1 MPIILPEDFE
11 EKPLEDLTEPP
22 VTPEQPVEPTAEEPV
37 EQSAPEP
44 EEEES
49 EPFRLGPIADREFLE
64 KKSRGELQGV
74 AKAIEENLYIP
85 IVDMLDGSRDAD
97 QVAEDRAQARRDRT
111 ASAEEIEAAFANDK
125 SFGGE
130 AIRAVAGGVEDFA
143 EGVVNLPGD
152 VLSLIPGVDDDFLNV
167 EFNFVRENNT
177 QLGDAARTLT
187 RYLVAS
193 RQGGRLTGGRLTA
206 AQTGGALV
214 AGRAGQGFIEDFI
227 GADGTADDS
236 TLIGSTPWTQFLQ
249 TNDESNPVLNRT
261 KVGLEGA
268 LFEAVGG
275 QIFDAVK
282 DLKLWSKFRASPVGR
297 KFFPGVKQDPL
308 ASEKAAA
315 ARKRLNDLLI
325 TTYREDQF
333 GKTLDYT
340 IRVEQDL
347 ALRAINDAR
356 QPLNN
361 FIEKAAEGNADVAA
375 FLRARTQALAAG
387 KEIDDAY
394 NTVRYGGAPDEQVV
408 DMFEMSAVNGR
419 LENLDKSLEIFGQ
432 RARQIDDAAAELSE
446 TLTRQSSAGPGRSQ
460 AIQQLQVRALD
471 APRLDDV
478 KTKQLGIPMNLS
490 AGQVKFIQDLRKVKG
505 EDGKR
510 LYKFPKGITIT
521 PGRRIKGLT
530 SENID
535 EFVEILG
542 GGTDGKIKTN
552 LLTRLGNVE
561 RPQVDDFGDT
571 VESLTEQI
579 KQLQAEEASSSAD
592 AAASRQSLQP
602 LLEEQISL
610 RQQIETAKLER
621 EALYA
626 KMNGKDA
633 EFKAKAENMKTDGSS
648 ELPAET
654 IDAVVKNADESIAPT
669 LRKDAL
675 RAGKNADEL
684 IPTQPRAEFGTPV
697 DEVSGV
703 NTAKTI
709 KTTVTEAEQRSLS
722 KDVDELVTLN
732 DLASR
737 NPRFMGATD
746 SEIIAQMQDE
756 QVAGI
761 KEAMQRA
768 FDTGTIDEYFDANPE
783 LIDRIRGDKYT
794 ILKVKSQTA
803 LHLILKQTVQDVSDL
818 AKTIDNQTKDGAPE
832 AIANLE
838 RLTTRFLTMFN
849 LAKNN
854 SGARGSLLRELG
866 VIADNLGTRVRAGDN
881 PLYDELIARQQDTLA
896 RQEILYKQ
904 TLAIGDEI
912 RTNPQAAARKLS
924 RAVKALAHA
933 HADPEKQINVWKT
946 LLSANLKNADGFYIT
961 SILSGPETQSRNF
974 WGNFYQTMGH
984 PLMAS
989 FGTALPGKNNK
1000 AVRLEAQA
1008 VLAAT
1013 HESLFEFT
1021 DLFKR
1026 IWNSNVKGLDPEGT
1040 AYSIWDEGLTKN
1052 MAEIM
1057 ELEKQGKLNWAQQGM
1072 YGFAVNMR
1080 KILMSPVMQPMMKVM
1095 GTVDSYF
1102 RVVAGRQVVTKRAV
1116 ADALDVL
1123 GEGRPLTD
1131 VSSKEFA
1138 ELVQQFKKKHEL
1150 EIFAEDK
1157 LTLIDPEAEEL
1168 AGVFTFQKPINQ
1180 VDDFTKN
1187 LNTVASIPGARL
1199 LGLTF
1204 VKTPSEILK
1213 ASFNLTPGLSTFLKS
1228 QDQAYKNGTPF
1239 YRAMRDGQEAMSYVI
1254 GFGATAG
1261 GAAGFITGAGPLDRD
1276 LNDKWRKAGNKPF
1289 TIKLPFGGEI
1299 GYQALEPATTI
1310 VGTFADMGAIGA
1322 GRQEASI
1329 FGAISSNIVNK
1340 SFLTQLS
1347 TAAQIITATSERDVG
1362 RFAEN
1367 IARGLVPYSGMRSQ
1381 VGKVLDP
1388 MSREYKSRLEPG
1400 WSWFL
1405 KKNGGAG
1412 LTRLL
1417 PERKDPLT
1425 DKPLTRDGYG
1435 DGGGTLL
1442 ALINMFSPLGLRFSQ
1457 NRTDP
1462 VHKDLYEW
1470 GFDIDDRTKAIDGV
1484 DLTNEEMV
1492 ELNTIRSDKGKFR
1505 QAFLDYFNSDQ
1516 YLKVDK
1522 PVSELRLDRGQEMSD
1537 TEVYKALSGIN
1548 SDFTSSARNLM
1559 RLGTTDPSK
1568 SFSTRWEEDL
1578 NNKIKFDRQA
1588 AQRQDQLRFNQN

>member
-22 VTPEQPVEPTAEEPV
+22 VTPEQPVEPSAEEAV
-37 EQSAPEP
+37 EQSVPEP

-49 EPFRLGPIADREFLE
+49 ESFRLGPIADREFLE
-64 KKSRGELQGV
+64 KKSRGELEGV
-74 AKAIEENLYIP
+74 AKAIEENVYIP

-97 QVAEDRAQARRDRT
+97 QVAEDRAQVRRDRT
-111 ASAEEIEAAFANDK
+111 VSAQEMEEFYANDK
-125 SFGGE
+125 SFAGE
-130 AIRAVAGGVEDFA
+130 TIRALAGGVEDLV
-143 EGVVNLPGD
+143 EGAVNLPGD
-152 VLSLIPGVDDDFLNV
+152 ALSLIPGVDDDFLNV
-167 EFNFVRENNT
+167 DFNFVRENNT

-187 RYLVAS
+187 RYLVAA

-206 AQTGGALV
+206 GQTGGALF

-227 GADGTADDS
+227 GADGTAEDD
-236 TLIGSTPWTQFLQ
+236 TLIGRTPWTSFLQ
-249 TNDESNPVLNRT
+249 TSDDKNPIANRAL
-261 KVGLEGA
+261 VGLEGA
-268 LFEAVGG
+268 AFEALAIGPVGDFLKKVKVG
-275 QIFDAVK
+275 EKAGNAFTRVK
-282 DLKLWSKFRASPVGR
+282 DFADYRMSNGPSAKKNQKAYGELLNLSKKIYFDTD
-297 KFFPGVKQDPL
+297 PGDISVKDTDNML
-308 ASEKAAA
+308 SS
-315 ARKRLNDLLI
+315 
-325 TTYREDQF
+325 
-333 GKTLDYT
+333 LDKSD
-340 IRVEQDL
+340 I
-347 ALRAINDAR
+347 
-356 QPLNN
+356 LNN
-361 FIEKAAEGNADVAA
+361 LIDQVSGRDNNVRKYLILRLKAQNAAEQID
-375 FLRARTQALAAG
+375 QAY
-387 KEIDDAY
+387 D
-394 NTVRYGGAPDEQVV
+394 TVKYGGAPDEEVV
-408 DMFEMSAVNGR
+408 DMFEMSAVNAR
-419 LENLDKSLEIFGQ
+419 LEDLDNTLIAFGN
-432 RARQIDDAAAELSE
+432 RSRTLDEGVAELSE

-535 EFVEILG
+535 EFLEILG

-579 KQLQAEEASSSAD
+579 KQLQAEDAASGAN
-592 AAASRQSLQP
+592 AAASRQALQP
-602 LLEEQISL
+602 MLEEQISL

-633 EFKAKAENMKTDGSS
+633 EFKAKAESMKTDGSS

-684 IPTQPRAEFGTPV
+684 VPTKPRAEFGTPV

-732 DLASR
+732 DLGSR

-746 SEIIAQMQDE
+746 SEIIAKMQDE
-756 QVAGI
+756 QVAEI
-761 KEAMQRA
+761 KEGMQRA
-768 FDTGTIDEYFDANPE
+768 FDTGGIDEYFDANPD
-783 LIDRIRGDKYT
+783 LIDRIRGDKYS
-794 ILKVKSQTA
+794 ILSVKGQTA

-832 AIANLE
+832 AVANLE

-854 SGARGSLLRELG
+854 SGARGSLLRELN
-866 VIADNLGTRVRAGDN
+866 VIADNLGTRVRVGDN

-933 HADPEKQINVWKT
+933 HADPEKQINIWKT

-961 SILSGPETQSRNF
+961 SILSGPETQARNF

-989 FGTALPGKNNK
+989 FGASLPGKNNK

-1008 VLAAT
+1008 VLAST
-1013 HESLFEFT
+1013 YESLHEIR
-1021 DLFKR
+1021 DLFTR
-1026 IWNSNVKGLDPEGT
+1026 LWSANVKGLDDAGS

-1052 MAEIM
+1052 MAELM

-1080 KILMSPVMQPMMKVM
+1080 KILMSPYMQPMMRVM
-1095 GTVDSYF
+1095 GTVDSFF
-1102 RVVAGRQVVTKRAV
+1102 RVTAGRQVVTKRAV

-1168 AGVFTFQKPINQ
+1168 AGIFTFQKPINQ

-1213 ASFNLTPGLSTFLKS
+1213 ASFNLTPGLSSFLKS

-1254 GFGATAG
+1254 GIGATAG

-1310 VGTFADMGAIGA
+1310 VGTFADIGAIGA
-1322 GRQEASI
+1322 GNQEASM
-1329 FGAISSNIVNK
+1329 FGAIPSNIVNK
-1340 SFLTQLS
+1340 SFLTQLA
-1347 TAAQIITATSERDVG
+1347 TAAQIITATSEKDVG

-1367 IARGLVPYSGMRSQ
+1367 IGRGLVPYSGMRSQ

-1388 MSREYKSRLEPG
+1388 MTREYKARLEPG

-1435 DGGGTLL
+1435 DGGGNLL

-1522 PVSELRLDRGQEMSD
+1522 PVSELRLDAKQEMSD

-1548 SDFTSSARNLM
+1548 ANFTKTARNEM
-1559 RLGTTDPSK
+1559 TLGTTDPSK